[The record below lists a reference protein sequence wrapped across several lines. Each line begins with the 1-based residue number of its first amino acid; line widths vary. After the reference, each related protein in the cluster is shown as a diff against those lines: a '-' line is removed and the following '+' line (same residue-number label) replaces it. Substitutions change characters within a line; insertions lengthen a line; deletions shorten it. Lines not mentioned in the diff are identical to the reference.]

1 MTRLSTSQRPRFRI
15 DRALVS
21 LHAFGSLVVAL
32 HDGRLL
38 AVAIAT
44 ADASEA
50 TGQRRLA
57 EGNVMKRPVI
67 SWADGGEG

>member
-1 MTRLSTSQRPRFRI
+1 MSRLSTSQRPRFRI

-21 LHAFGSLVVAL
+21 LHAFGSLVIVL

-38 AVAIAT
+38 AVA
-44 ADASEA
+44 
-50 TGQRRLA
+50 GQRRLA